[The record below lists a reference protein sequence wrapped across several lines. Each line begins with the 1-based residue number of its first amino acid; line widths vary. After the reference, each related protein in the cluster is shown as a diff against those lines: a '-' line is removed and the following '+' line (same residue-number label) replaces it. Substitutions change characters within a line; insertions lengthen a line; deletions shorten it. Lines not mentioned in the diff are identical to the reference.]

1 MQPSK
6 QVLRQV
12 DIVVAT
18 PDQYAAAVLAW
29 TGSRQFERDLRDYAK
44 KVLHITY
51 TYYYYYS
58 GPVDQLV
65 AYKAYSSVRSYPLL
79 FTKQEKRLAVK
90 GHAIFNENSGEPLTI
105 KSEEDAFKLLGI
117 PYIEPS
123 MRNC

>member
-44 KVLHITY
+44 KVLHI
-51 TYYYYYS
+51 
-58 GPVDQLV
+58 
-65 AYKAYSSVRSYPLL
+65 
-79 FTKQEKRLAVK
+79 
-90 GHAIFNENSGEPLTI
+90 I
-105 KSEEDAFKLLGI
+105 
-117 PYIEPS
+117 
-123 MRNC
+123 